1 MSRQIKS
8 KKRVADFGEVYTADR
23 EVNAML
29 DMVANQAAS
38 ITTTF
43 LEPACGNGN
52 FVAAI
57 LRRKLQTVA
66 DINERSEQT
75 MLNILRAVASIYAV
89 DILSDNVYETRNRLR
104 TLAEDAYDNMACG
117 FGHMKRLWLRKL
129 DMILNMNIMCGDT
142 LTAMMND
149 GSDMWISE
157 WTIADSGS
165 IIRDE
170 VRYKDIIDGTD
181 VDRSRHII
189 HRYRMQLIKS
199 AAA

>member
-8 KKRVADFGEVYTADR
+8 KKRVVDFGEVYTADR

-57 LRRKLQTVA
+57 LGRKLQTVA
-66 DINERSEQT
+66 YIHECSEQT
-75 MLNILRAVASIYAV
+75 MLNTLRAVASIYAV
-89 DILSDNVYETRNRLR
+89 DIQADNVYETRNRLR
-104 TLAEDAYDNMACG
+104 TLAENAYDNMTSGCV
-117 FGHMKRLWLRKL
+117 HIKRIWLKKL
-129 DMILNMNIMCGDT
+129 DIILDLNVMCGDT
-142 LTAMMND
+142 LTAKKND

-170 VRYKDIIDGTD
+170 VRYRDILDGTD
-181 VDRSRHII
+181 ADRNRHII
-189 HRYRMQLIKS
+189 HRYRMQLNKP